1 MTAWLRDM
9 GSLLEVRAMKR
20 LGAGG
25 AAALVAALVLA
36 ADADA
41 FTVGDGTYAS
51 GVGPVGWHW
60 EATIA
65 GHSRKYALLSQE
77 LETTPAFED
86 HPEHTGNSDRV
97 LVRRRRLAIRV
108 GSDGTHAPLVEQQLY
123 TTDTGIGVNVAGI
136 VTNADVRR
144 LEVRYA
150 YSAERPATS
159 PGVERLVLEQPVR
172 RRRLDHTP
180 LKFWLAGATGGPN
193 GYPYHVSRIRGEVRV
208 RIRGHWRLRWRL
220 LFRE

>member
-1 MTAWLRDM
+1 
-9 GSLLEVRAMKR
+9 MKR
-20 LGAGG
+20 IAAAG
-25 AAALVAALVLA
+25 AAALVAALVSA
-36 ADADA
+36 GTAHAI
-41 FTVGDGTYAS
+41 TVGDGTYAS
-51 GVGPVGWHW
+51 GVGAVGWHW
-60 EATIA
+60 EARIA
-65 GHSRKYALLSQE
+65 GHSRKYALVSQE

-86 HPEHTGNSDRV
+86 HPEHTGNSDSV

-108 GSDGTHAPLVEQQLY
+108 GPGGTHAPLVEQQLY
-123 TTDTGIGVNVAGI
+123 TNDTATGVNVAGI

-150 YSAERPATS
+150 YSAARPPTS
-159 PGVERLVLEQPVR
+159 AGVERLVLEQPVL
-172 RRRLDHTP
+172 RRRLDRTP

-208 RIRGHWRLRWRL
+208 PIHGHWRLRWRL

>member
-1 MTAWLRDM
+1 
-9 GSLLEVRAMKR
+9 MKR
-20 LGAGG
+20 SGAGG
-25 AAALVAALVLA
+25 AAALVIALVSA
-36 ADADA
+36 GSAHA
-41 FTVGDGTYAS
+41 FTVGDGTFAS
-51 GVGPVGWHW
+51 GAGAVGWHW
-60 EATIA
+60 EASIA
-65 GHSRKYALLSQE
+65 GHSRKYALLSQD

-86 HPEHTGNSDRV
+86 HPEHTGNSDSV
-97 LVRRRRLAIRV
+97 LVRHGRLAIRL

-123 TTDTGIGVNVAGI
+123 TNDGVTGVNVAGI

-144 LEVRYA
+144 LEVSYA
-150 YSAERPATS
+150 YSAERPATA

-172 RRRLDHTP
+172 RKRLDHTL

-208 RIRGHWRLRWRL
+208 RIHGHWRLRWRL

>member
-1 MTAWLRDM
+1 
-9 GSLLEVRAMKR
+9 MKR

-25 AAALVAALVLA
+25 VAAVVAALVLA
-36 ADADA
+36 GSAHAV
-41 FTVGDGTYAS
+41 TVGDGTYSS
-51 GVGPVGWHW
+51 GVGAVGWHW
-60 EATIA
+60 EAKIA
-65 GHSRKYALLSQE
+65 GHSRKYALLSQD

-97 LVRRRRLAIRV
+97 LVRRGRLAIRV

-123 TTDTGIGVNVAGI
+123 TNDTATGVNVAGI

-150 YSAERPATS
+150 YSAQRPATS
-159 PGVERLVLEQPVR
+159 PGVDRLVLEQPVR
-172 RRRLDHTP
+172 SRRLDRTP
-180 LKFWLAGATGGPN
+180 LKFWLAGATGGPS